1 MRLAGTACLLSILEQ
16 QANLS
21 GTIAGNRGTEHLSML
36 SDKL

>member
-21 GTIAGNRGTEHLSML
+21 GTAAGSRDAEHLSML
-36 SDKL
+36 SHKL